1 MKAKIGLSKATALV
15 ASNMIG
21 SGALLTPALLAQF
34 GSLALIGWGI
44 TTIGALAL
52 ALCFCKLSEWVP
64 NSGGPYVYVR
74 HVFGDFIGF
83 QISWGYWFSTWCGS
97 ASLIIGALNYLSVFC
112 PSVAEC
118 GVISIALGLLMI
130 WIFTAVNMRG
140 ISESTTVSL
149 IILFVKIVPL
159 ILFALVGIFYFD
171 SSMAFKPVNVDLV
184 KNLSFLSMTQPLL
197 WAFIGLES
205 ATVPSGAIE
214 NPKKNIPLSTILGV
228 IITASIYIVGA
239 IVIYGVLPE
248 SVLLGSKAPYVD
260 AAKYICGEFGEKFM
274 MVTGLVGLVG
284 SLNGWILIHGQVPYS
299 AAKDGLFP
307 SLFLRKNSHG
317 APIGVLIG
325 SILMSILFIASYSGS
340 LSNQIETLI
349 DLSVF
354 AMVVPY
360 FYCVVAVICIA
371 VKKSSTFSKK
381 ENVFIGVITS
391 VAFFYS
397 FFAIYGAGKNI
408 ISYGMLAF
416 LSVTVFYAFSN
427 KANK

>member
-21 SGALLTPALLAQF
+21 SGALLTPALLAPF
-34 GSLALIGWGI
+34 GSLALIGWVI

-64 NSGGPYVYVR
+64 NSGGPYAYVR

-112 PSVAEC
+112 PSVAES

-171 SSMAFKPVNVDLV
+171 SSMAFKPANFDLV

-228 IITASIYIVGA
+228 IITASIYIIGA

-248 SVLLGSKAPYVD
+248 SVLLSSKAPYVD
-260 AAKYICGEFGEKFM
+260 AAKYICGELGEKFM

-299 AAKDGLFP
+299 AAKNGLFP

-371 VKKSSTFSKK
+371 FKKSSTFSKK

-416 LSVTVFYAFSN
+416 LLITVFYAFSN
-427 KANK
+427 KADK